1 MKTNTLKNTS
11 LSLVSKK
18 KFVPS
23 YLLGRRV
30 GLFSH
35 YQWSFSLFD
44 PDFEAKETP
53 SSFKMYILTGPY
65 SNRKFDLNPII
76 IMLLHH
82 G

>member
-23 YLLGRRV
+23 YLLWRRV
-30 GLFSH
+30 ELFSH

-44 PDFEAKETP
+44 PDFKTKETP
-53 SSFKMYILTGPY
+53 SSFKMYILTKALVGQ
-65 SNRKFDLNPII
+65 NRDPWPR
-76 IMLLHH
+76 
-82 G
+82 